1 MEDLITTSPELS
13 EFGKKLSEALNQMI
27 KKFVEAM
34 HILAKAFQEF
44 VRRVSKSIY
53 ITMCGSP
60 RVYFW
65 YTTQR
70 KLVFARKIKSV

>member
-1 MEDLITTSPELS
+1 MEDLSTTSPELS
-13 EFGKKLSEALNQMI
+13 ESIKKISDALNQLI
-27 KKFVEAM
+27 KKLAEAM

-44 VRRVSKSIY
+44 ARRVSKAIY
-53 ITMCGSP
+53 INMCGSP

-65 YTTQR
+65 HTTQR